1 MAKQKNDLGKATKL
15 ADLLDGKEIKQD
27 FGVPEDE
34 TPDLYSGLTER
45 QKLIQRLTLRRL
57 TQRAI
62 ATALNVSPA
71 TVNTE
76 LMAIRAHHVARGTTS
91 NRAEIIGE
99 ALTVYDEVEKYAWDT
114 FHGSKP
120 ENPLRLKAL
129 EMVMKARGESL
140 KIQGNLGLLAHT
152 EVNAVDSAA
161 GAALLAKFEGTI
173 RSLLVDQIARVH
185 LAPSELEDPTP
196 PPGTDSECTPS
207 VIDLTRLEDP
217 TPPTDDE
224 K

>member
-1 MAKQKNDLGKATKL
+1 MPKQKNELTKATKL

-27 FGVPEDE
+27 FGVSEPEE
-34 TPDLYSGLTER
+34 TDIYSGLTER
-45 QKLIQRLTLRRL
+45 QKVIQRLALRRL

-71 TVNTE
+71 TVNVE
-76 LMAIRAHHVARGTTS
+76 LAAIRQHHIARGTTA

-114 FHGSKP
+114 FHNAKP

-152 EVNAVDSAA
+152 EADAVDSAA

-173 RSLLVDQIARVH
+173 RSLLVEQIAKTH
-185 LAPSELEDPTP
+185 LAPSTLEDPTP
-196 PPGTDSECTPS
+196 PGMDSES
-207 VIDLTRLEDP
+207 VPTIDLTALEDP
-217 TPPTDDE
+217 TPPE
-224 K
+224 EP